1 MIPNDPDDA
10 STTSEAPSSSF
21 FNTSS
26 TSVVNQSSAN
36 ASTAADDCSEC
47 QLMPWYVPGTEPTD
61 HLYDSSSV
69 DGRSMS
75 MQKTVGVNQADGLFT
90 NDVLLLG
97 GGGRSNM
104 SGVSS
109 NYPIN
114 NYINNDLQFN
124 GNFDSQ
130 FMNIVS
136 QLPLSLQRL
145 DIQSLQLLVY
155 DPALLQSLLLSD
167 GTVDEIR
174 LANFQQQRNMNNFAN
189 MNASQQQQ
197 QQRFSRFDSSHQ
209 QAFNPTMP
217 MGNAILNRN
226 SNGIDN
232 SDMGSGGFRK
242 PNSRW
247 GDKAT
252 NDQTILADQS
262 SLAYPPSYNNSFPTH
277 GLPHNNNTVQRAMSI
292 PNSSIVNPDGSIHNQ
307 QLFGDWSGDHRMNNP
322 IDSSMNY
329 DSAMKR
335 PISQVSTIDHS
346 AKNLKFPSTKA
357 ATPCRFFNTVK
368 GCQFGDKC
376 PFGHFLGSAPMK
388 NNFSRQPMAPAIDP
402 FQSNDNMMSSSIRSN
417 TRFGQVQQQQQP
429 HPYGATS
436 SFQPMGGSN
445 ISDEQGSRSMGPGS
459 IASHYGPG
467 SLGGAKGKQRRLK

>member
-1 MIPNDPDDA
+1 
-10 STTSEAPSSSF
+10 
-21 FNTSS
+21 
-26 TSVVNQSSAN
+26 
-36 ASTAADDCSEC
+36 
-47 QLMPWYVPGTEPTD
+47 
-61 HLYDSSSV
+61 
-69 DGRSMS
+69 
-75 MQKTVGVNQADGLFT
+75 
-90 NDVLLLG
+90 
-97 GGGRSNM
+97 M
-104 SGVSS
+104 SGALSS

-145 DIQSLQLLVY
+145 DMQSLQMLVY

-174 LANFQQQRNMNNFAN
+174 LSNFQQQQHMNNNFAN
-189 MNASQQQQ
+189 SNASQQQ

-209 QAFNPTMP
+209 QAFNPPIP
-217 MGNAILNRN
+217 MGNANLNRN
-226 SNGIDN
+226 SNGVDN
-232 SDMGSGGFRK
+232 SDMGSGGGFRK

-247 GDKAT
+247 GDKAV
-252 NDQTILADQS
+252 NDQSILLADQTS
-262 SLAYPPSYNNSFPTH
+262 LLAYPPSYKNSFPTH
-277 GLPHNNNTVQRAMSI
+277 SNLLSHNTNTVQRPMSI
-292 PNSSIVNPDGSIHNQ
+292 PNTGIFNSDGSIHNQ
-307 QLFGDWSGDHRMNNP
+307 QQFGDWSGDQRMTNPMDNNN
-322 IDSSMNY
+322 SMAY
-329 DSAMKR
+329 DSTMKR
-335 PISQVSTIDHS
+335 PISQVSNIDHS

-376 PFGHFLGSAPMK
+376 PFGHFLSTAPMK
-388 NNFSRQPMAPAIDP
+388 NNFSRQSMAPAIDP

-429 HPYGATS
+429 LPYGA
-436 SFQPMGGSN
+436 SFQPIGGSS
-445 ISDEQGSRSMGPGS
+445 ISDEQSGRSMGPGS
-459 IASHYGPG
+459 ITSHYGPG